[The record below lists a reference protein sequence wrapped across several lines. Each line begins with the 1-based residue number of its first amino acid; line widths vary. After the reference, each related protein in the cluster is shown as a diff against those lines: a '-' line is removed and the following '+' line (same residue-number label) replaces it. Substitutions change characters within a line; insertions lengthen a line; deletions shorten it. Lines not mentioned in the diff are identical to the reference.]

1 VLFWLVALLYFCAGS
16 LPERCA
22 ELWRRYRTAVVS
34 SAVFLAAYLAVY
46 IPWALNFDARTVTSR
61 PLFAVVRDMVAIAF
75 SSGAVGG
82 PLDWRVSDVTQ
93 SEAHPSQVILL
104 LGWTVL
110 AVLVIASATT
120 RRRGLRAW
128 LLPGAVLAANAGLIA
143 TSRAIYFGSQIA
155 LDYRFQTEAALA
167 LALAVGLAF
176 LPVVGARECSEP
188 VRAGWAVD
196 TRSVAVVSC
205 VLFVGLATV
214 STDRFPLRN
223 LTVTSPRAYYDH
235 LERSARAKAGAQLLD
250 LPTPPW
256 LWAPLAF
263 PTNTYSHMFRPI
275 DHDLRIRDVTTD
287 EVAMVDDTGRIR
299 TISFTPVRQQV
310 SRADRACF
318 GHTWP
323 GRSRWHLDGPV
334 IGVGWFLRLAY
345 DAPADTE
352 VTVSVSG
359 ERTRVHL
366 FPGRHVLLMPAI
378 GSYGSV
384 VLETAADSEPTCLRS
399 MAVGTIAPAP

>member
-1 VLFWLVALLYFCAGS
+1 
-16 LPERCA
+16 
-22 ELWRRYRTAVVS
+22 
-34 SAVFLAAYLAVY
+34 
-46 IPWALNFDARTVTSR
+46 
-61 PLFAVVRDMVAIAF
+61 M
-75 SSGAVGG
+75 
-82 PLDWRVSDVTQ
+82 DWQVSDVTQ

-110 AVLVIASATT
+110 GVLVLASATT

-128 LLPGAVLAANAGLIA
+128 LIPASLLAANAGLIA
-143 TSRAIYFGSQIA
+143 TSRAIYFGSRIA

-188 VRAGWAVD
+188 VPAAWAVD

-205 VLFVGLATV
+205 LVFVGLATV
-214 STDRFPLRN
+214 STHRFPLRN
-223 LTVTSPRAYYDH
+223 MTVTSPRAYYDH
-235 LERSARAKAGAQLLD
+235 LESSARAKPGTQLLD

-256 LWAPLAF
+256 LWAPLAY

-275 DHDLRIRDVTTD
+275 DHHLRIRSVTTD
-287 EVAMVDDTGRIR
+287 DVSMVDDRGRIR
-299 TISFTPVRQQV
+299 PLSFHPVRHQV

-323 GRSRWHLDGPV
+323 GTSRWLLDGPV
-334 IGVGWFLRLAY
+334 IGVGWFLRLSY
-345 DAPADTE
+345 DAPVDTD

-359 ERTRVHL
+359 KDSRVRL
-366 FPGRHVLLMPAI
+366 LEGRHELLMPAI
-378 GSYGSV
+378 GSYASV
-384 VLETAADSEPTCLRS
+384 VLRTTDDSEPVCLRS
-399 MAVGTIAPAP
+399 MAVGTISPAL